1 METITNEGKIYQLDE
16 SYLVR
21 GKLVIL
27 RGHNREDGFVF
38 MDGTEQGKFVYVI
51 DEYSYLIT
59 TSKYTSGTIED
70 APIELEDGEW
80 YMCSFDNDDQDVFYY
95 DADRLCL
102 AGNLRDNTR
111 PLYKMGKAES

>member
-1 METITNEGKIYQLDE
+1 METITHKGKVYQI
-16 SYLVR
+16 
-21 GKLVIL
+21 GKLYRSL
-27 RGHNREDGFVF
+27 ATSEAGYLDGLNGEGFTLYLCRSREGR
-38 MDGTEQGKFVYVI
+38 YI
-51 DEYSYLIT
+51 AA
-59 TSKYTSGTIED
+59 SKIATLDSESGTIED

-111 PLYKMGKAES
+111 PLYKMVKAES